1 MLGKEGLL
9 WGSLLQP
16 VGGASPEGGRG
27 LSYKWAALA
36 PDGGWAWCLL
46 YLVAGAL
53 GPPPLQD
60 PAQGC
65 HLVARVTFL
74 DAPVLLTNGR
84 KRLGNKSPCFP
95 F

>member
-16 VGGASPEGGRG
+16 VGGASPEGGWG
-27 LSYKWAALA
+27 LSYKWAELA
-36 PDGGWAWCLL
+36 PAGGWAWCLL

-65 HLVARVTFL
+65 HLVVRVTL
-74 DAPVLLTNGR
+74 DAPVLLTTGR
-84 KRLGNKSPCFP
+84 KRPGNMSPCFP